1 MTGSHASATMSGGC
15 SAGDWGLEEHAVH
28 ARLVLHLLNHIP
40 SHVGHILSNYLSIYI
55 HPGCFNLLVIV
66 SNPATNVDVQISV

>member
-15 SAGDWGLEEHAVH
+15 SAGDWRQGAVH

-55 HPGCFNLLVIV
+55 HLGCFNLLVIV